1 MGYKELLDFIEA
13 VPEHTK
19 DELVLL
25 KKIEDAFEKHIVD
38 LDEFSFDDL
47 VAFEVHFYLYAPV
60 DVCDDYEE
68 TNRGNLL
75 YFRDVFED
83 VKYGLEALKPI
94 RQPVDYL

>member
-38 LDEFSFDDL
+38 LDEFSFDD
-47 VAFEVHFYLYAPV
+47 
-60 DVCDDYEE
+60 
-68 TNRGNLL
+68 
-75 YFRDVFED
+75 
-83 VKYGLEALKPI
+83 
-94 RQPVDYL
+94 

>member
-1 MGYKELLDFIEA
+1 M
-13 VPEHTK
+13 
-19 DELVLL
+19 
-25 KKIEDAFEKHIVD
+25 
-38 LDEFSFDDL
+38 
-47 VAFEVHFYLYAPV
+47 YAPV